1 MGVWRR
7 QTGSN
12 ARFRK
17 IQEALTYTGF
27 NRLVFSSDFKSLA
40 KTDDRIRLNLSAI
53 AKGYGVDM
61 VARLLEEEGYRDY
74 IVEIGGEVRA
84 AGRKN
89 SAGEPWNIGIAKP
102 SPREIPTLL
111 LWN

>member
-1 MGVWRR
+1 M
-7 QTGSN
+7 
-12 ARFRK
+12 
-17 IQEALTYTGF
+17 TYTGF

-102 SPREIPTLL
+102 SPREIPTPL